1 MYLNVCVCVV
11 LLVEDGT
18 VWVFWE
24 MFIRMCLWTK
34 EHPSSHLIPSYIFSE
49 HPLDYKNDS
58 ETKKFTH

>member
-1 MYLNVCVCVV
+1 MYVCVV

-24 MFIRMCLWTK
+24 MFIRMCLW
-34 EHPSSHLIPSYIFSE
+34 SHLIPSYKFSE
-49 HPLDYKNDS
+49 HPLDYKNDT